1 MKRNKALLFPAAL
14 LLCLL
19 GALGSLCFGAVPLS
33 PVQLWQAIQDGAT
46 STAGYILWYSRLP
59 RTAACLLA
67 GGALAVSGCILQRV
81 LGNNLASPSII
92 GVNSGAGLA
101 VTICCATG
109 TLSGWAFS
117 LSAFSGALAA
127 VLFVTLLSRATGA
140 SRTTVILTGVAIN
153 SILGAMSDAVITLI
167 PDAAMLSGDFR
178 VGGFSSV
185 VPGRVM
191 SAGCLIVLAFLVS
204 LTLCNELDVL
214 SLGEETA
221 QSLGLSVRKIRTCFL
236 LLAALLAGCA
246 VSFAGLLGFIGL
258 LVPHVASRLA
268 GSQSRDL
275 LPLSALLGAGFVTV
289 CDLAARLL
297 FAPYE
302 LPVGILLSLIGG
314 PCFLILLLNKKGG
327 HRNA

>member
-1 MKRNKALLFPAAL
+1 MTKRKGLIFLTAAG
-14 LLCLL
+14 LCLL
-19 GALGSLCFGAVPLS
+19 GALGSLCFGAVSLS
-33 PVQLWQAIQDGAT
+33 PRSLWEAITNGAN
-46 STAGYILWYSRLP
+46 STAGYIFWYSRLP
-59 RTAACLLA
+59 RTAACLLS
-67 GGALAVSGCILQRV
+67 GCALAVSGCILQKV

-101 VTICCATG
+101 VTLCCASG
-109 TLSGWAFS
+109 LLSSWGIS
-117 LSAFSGALAA
+117 LSAFAGALGA

-140 SRTTVILTGVAIN
+140 SRTTVILTGVAVN
-153 SILGAMSDAVITLI
+153 SIFGAMSDAVVTLV

-185 VPGRVM
+185 VPSRLV
-191 SAGCLIVLAFLVS
+191 SAGCLILVAFVIS

-221 QSLGLSVRKIRTCFL
+221 QSLGLRVKKIRIYFL

-246 VSFAGLLGFIGL
+246 VSFAGLLGFVGL
-258 LVPHVASRLA
+258 LVPHAAAKLVGSRSLE
-268 GSQSRDL
+268 S

-314 PCFLILLLNKKGG
+314 PCFLILLFKKRGG